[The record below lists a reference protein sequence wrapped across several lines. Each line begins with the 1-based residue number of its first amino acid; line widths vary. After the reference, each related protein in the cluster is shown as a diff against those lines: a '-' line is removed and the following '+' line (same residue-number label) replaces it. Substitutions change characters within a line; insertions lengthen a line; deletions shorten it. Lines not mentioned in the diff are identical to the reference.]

1 MDDKALL
8 IQGITLA
15 YYESLIENNKD
26 KSTELLNRINQE
38 VKPPEIIFG
47 MVGDA
52 QIINSL
58 KNLLS
63 CMMDP
68 SNIITDKGI
77 LLQNIR
83 IACGDDDRLYD
94 SFKLA
99 IPNEIDDIKCKK
111 TIIEYR
117 RRLNN
122 HFKEKKI
129 EELMTKIPSKFKF
142 ERDKITDV
150 GRFIIEYIEELEKVA
165 TISEGEKDEAILT
178 SIDFGKPDEIGDLYE
193 KDKVNGEGEFIYRTG
208 KKAINRMLQGGIRP
222 GNFVLINALQHK
234 NKTGFT
240 LDLFREIA
248 TLNKPRI
255 KDPNKKPL
263 LLWISFEDKT
273 QKNLRTLYT
282 SQKYNETLEYIK
294 IDPHLT
300 KEDFIKG
307 FLPQMTATGFHIK
320 MYRINPTDWTFH
332 ALFGLIMKLET
343 EGYALEGL
351 FCDYLGM
358 LPTIGC
364 NKNGPTGTDMRE
376 LFRRVRNFCESRNAF
391 FVTPHQLS
399 SDAKALIRVDIPEAE
414 FVKIIA
420 EKGYTSGSKQL
431 DQEVDIEL
439 YIHLFKYKGNTI
451 FSIMRG
457 KHRVDSIL
465 ENDDWK
471 YCLYKFPYLMP
482 IPADEDTEH
491 DYSFARLSKI
501 NGQAREEAE
510 SDFFEL

>member
-1 MDDKALL
+1 MDDKILL
-8 IQGITLA
+8 VQGITLA

-26 KSTELLNRINQE
+26 KSTDLLDKINQE
-38 VKPPEIIFG
+38 VKPPEVIFG
-47 MVGDA
+47 MVGDSL
-52 QIINSL
+52 IITSL
-58 KNLLS
+58 KNLLTNMS
-63 CMMDP
+63 D
-68 SNIITDKGI
+68 SNYAITDQGM
-77 LLQNIR
+77 LLQTIR
-83 IACGDDDRLYD
+83 VACGDDDRLYD
-94 SFKLA
+94 AFKLA
-99 IPNEIDDIKCKK
+99 IPDEINDIKIKK
-111 TIIEYR
+111 SIIEYR

-129 EELMTKIPSKFKF
+129 EELMTKTPAKFKF
-142 ERDKITDV
+142 ERNKIGDV
-150 GRFIIEYIEELEKVA
+150 SRFIIEYIEELEKVA

-178 SIDFGKPDEIGDLYE
+178 SIDFGRPYDIGELYE
-193 KDKVNGEGEFIYRTG
+193 KDKKDGEGEFIYRTG
-208 KKAINRMLQGGIRP
+208 KKDLNRMLQGGIRP
-222 GNFVLINALQHK
+222 GNFVIINALQHK

-240 LDLFREIA
+240 LDIFREIA
-248 TLNKPRI
+248 VYNKPRT
-255 KDPNKKPL
+255 KDPKKKPL

-282 SQKYNETLEYIK
+282 SQRFNETGEYVK
-294 IDPHLT
+294 NDPHLT

-307 FLPQMTATGFHIK
+307 FLPQMTATGFHVK

-343 EGYALEGL
+343 EGYELEGL

-364 NKNGPTGTDMRE
+364 NKTGPMGTDMRE
-376 LFRRVRNFCESRNAF
+376 LFRRVRNFCESRDAF

-399 SDAKALIRVDIPEAE
+399 TEAKALIRADIPEAD
-414 FVKIIA
+414 FVKMVA

-439 YIHLFKYKGNTI
+439 YIHLFKYKGSTI

-471 YCLYKFPYLMP
+471 YVLYKFPYLMP
-482 IPADEDTEH
+482 IPADVDTEH
-491 DYSFARLSKI
+491 NHGFSKLSHI
-501 NGQAREEAE
+501 NGKDREEAE
-510 SDFFEL
+510 SDFFGL